1 MPAMKT
7 FQLSSSLLI
16 LSLLVFT
23 GCAKVAHMQEL
34 LRLKGYSQNKDGQVS
49 VVQEQNRRFEH
60 LLVAARNGTLR
71 QYSNQESIWTNFGQ
85 PIFDKKV
92 KMENSVYQVW
102 MYRYSTK
109 LFGSDKVY
117 LYFDSEGQ
125 LRMYD
130 FFPGGRITSVR

>member
-1 MPAMKT
+1 
-7 FQLSSSLLI
+7 
-16 LSLLVFT
+16 
-23 GCAKVAHMQEL
+23 MQEL
-34 LRLKGYSQNKDGQVS
+34 LRLKGYSQNKDQQDA
-49 VVQEQNRRFEH
+49 VVKEHNQRFER
-60 LLVAARNGTLR
+60 LLAAAKDGALR
-71 QYSNQESIWTNFGQ
+71 QYSNQESIFMNFGQ

-130 FFPGGRITSVR
+130 FSPGGRITSVQ

>member
-1 MPAMKT
+1 MPAMKN
-7 FQLSSSLLI
+7 FNFLVLFLI
-16 LSLLVFT
+16 ILVFS
-23 GCAKVAHMQEL
+23 GCAKVSHMQEL
-34 LRLKGYSQNKDGQVS
+34 LRLKGYSQNKDWQVN
-49 VVQEQNRRFEH
+49 VVQEQNKRFEH
-60 LLVAARNGTLR
+60 LLIAAKNGTLK
-71 QYSNQESIWTNFGQ
+71 QYPNQESIWSNFGQ

-92 KMENSVYQVW
+92 KMDDSVYQVW

-117 LYFDSEGQ
+117 LYFDFEGQ